1 MKYVFDLETYPNMF
15 LASFKCIITNKY
27 YEFEISDRKNDLSKL
42 RRFLYQKG
50 LKLIGFNNLNFDY
63 PVLHNSILSDNA
75 DWNANQIYK
84 QVEIIINSEYSAIW
98 DNQIKIPQLD
108 LYKIWHYDNAARRT
122 SLKWLEFAMRM
133 EDIEDLPYK
142 PGTILTYEQMDHIIK
157 YCRNDL
163 DATHKF
169 YNKSVQNI
177 TFRVNMTKELNHNVM
192 NYSDVKIGEYINQ
205 KTYERISGRN
215 YKEFK
220 DLRTYR
226 NIFHVK
232 DLIPDYISFKT
243 DYMND
248 FLNKIKSKS
257 FKPDEDFEYH
267 LHFAGIEIKFAKGGL
282 HSVDKPLDIKCPD
295 DCILQE
301 KDVGSMYPGSI
312 INGKFYP
319 KHLGIEWCEGIEYL
333 FEERAYKIKPDMK
346 NYDKSSPEYQ
356 FLDAK
361 QGAYKLGMNGGG
373 YGKTGSAYSWQYD
386 PMVIMKTTFKGQLSL
401 LMLIEDLYLAG
412 CKIISANTDG
422 VVTQY
427 KKSDKSKIDQL
438 HKDWEIKTQ
447 YILEDTNYSRI
458 VFRDVNNYCAFIID
472 DNGNHLYHKFKG
484 CFEIDPDYHKNHSKR
499 IIAIALANY
508 FINDVP
514 VENTIKT
521 HLQNHYYKNDNYYT
535 FCKNYGMYDFCIG
548 AKMKGSNVLYSRTIN
563 GINIIDKE
571 LSKTNRY
578 YISNNGCELIK
589 KLPPLEKNYLT
600 ETEKYNLKNGNNQL
614 DIFSIIEDVRVEPK
628 YRESN
633 LEAGWRCTL
642 FNKYKKSD
650 NYDIN
655 YDYYINEVKKII
667 NNIK

>member
-15 LASFKCIITNKY
+15 LASFKCIVINKY
-27 YEFEISDRKNDLSKL
+27 YEFEISDRKSDLTKL
-42 RRFLYQKG
+42 RKFLYQKG

-63 PVLHNSILSDNA
+63 PVLHNSILSDNT

-84 QVEIIINSEYSAIW
+84 QVELIINSEYSAIW
-98 DNQIKIPQLD
+98 DNQVKIPQLD

-133 EDIEDLPYK
+133 ENIEDLPYK
-142 PGTILTYEQMDHIIK
+142 PGTILTYEQMDHVIE

-163 DATHKF
+163 DATYEF
-169 YNKSVQNI
+169 YNKSIQNI

-205 KTYERISGRN
+205 KTYERISGRD
-215 YKEFK
+215 YKDFK

-226 NIFHVK
+226 SIFHVK
-232 DLIPDYISFKT
+232 DLIPDYIEFKT
-243 DYMND
+243 DYMNE
-248 FLNKIKSKS
+248 FLNKIKNKS
-257 FKPDEDFEYH
+257 FKPNEDFEYH

-295 DCILQE
+295 DSILQE

-319 KHLGIEWCEGIEYL
+319 EHLGEEWYLGIKHL
-333 FEERAYKIKPDMK
+333 FDERAYKIKPEMK
-346 NYDKSSPEYQ
+346 NHDKSSPKYQ

-427 KKSDKSKIDQL
+427 KKSDKHLVDKL
-438 HKDWEIKTQ
+438 HKDWEDKTK
-447 YILEDTNYSRI
+447 YILENTNYNRI
-458 VFRDVNNYCAFIID
+458 VFRDVNNYVAFIID
-472 DNGNHLYHKFKG
+472 NNENHLYHKFKG

-508 FINDVP
+508 FIEGISPKETMEEHFNIARP
-514 VENTIKT
+514 E
-521 HLQNHYYKNDNYYT
+521 YS
-535 FCKNYGMYDFCIG
+535 FCKSYGMYDFCIG
-548 AKMKGSNVLYSRTIN
+548 VKMKGSNVLYSRTIN

-600 ETEKYNLKNGNNQL
+600 EAEKHNLKTGSNQL
-614 DIFSIIEDVRVEPK
+614 DIFSFVEDVRVEPQD
-628 YRESN
+628 RESN
-633 LEAGWRCTL
+633 LEAGWKCTL
-642 FNKYKKSD
+642 FNKYKESD

-655 YDYYINEVKKII
+655 YDYYIKECNKII